1 MLGLNAP
8 MKTKF
13 KFHIRAVCHSF
24 GGAVC
29 AGAVLLI
36 ASNAQAQNLFVANDI
51 NPGSI
56 YSITPSGGVSTFA
69 STGQDYP
76 YGLAFDSSGDL
87 FVANSVL
94 DVGTGGYVIKI
105 TPGGVQSTIP
115 SGPDP
120 KGLAFNSA
128 GDLFETDYHSGNIY
142 EYTLGG
148 VFSTFATVSPAPQAM
163 AFNSAGNLFVGT
175 GYGNGNESIT
185 EITPNGTQST
195 FVASGLG
202 YIQGL
207 AFNSLGDLFEADGG
221 SGNIYEFTPNGT
233 RSTFAS
239 GLNPNGLAFNSAGDL
254 FEADSSG
261 SIYEFSPSGART
273 TFASGLDSPVG
284 LAFQGEAL
292 PVPEPSVLGLLAFG
306 VFGITLLRRH
316 RG

>member
-1 MLGLNAP
+1 
-8 MKTKF
+8 MKSKF
-13 KFHIRAVCHSF
+13 KSTIRAACYSF
-24 GGAVC
+24 SGVVC

-36 ASNAQAQNLFVANDI
+36 ASNAQAQNLFVATGI

-56 YSITPSGGVSTFA
+56 YSITPSGGVSTFT
-69 STGQDYP
+69 STGLNYP
-76 YGLAFDSSGDL
+76 YGLAFDSSGNL
-87 FVANSVL
+87 FVANSIL
-94 DVGTGGYVIKI
+94 DIGTGGYVTKI

-142 EYTLGG
+142 EYTPGG
-148 VFSTFATVSPAPQAM
+148 VFSIFATVSPAPQAM
-163 AFNSAGNLFVGT
+163 AFNSAGDLFVGT

-221 SGNIYEFTPNGT
+221 SGNIYEFAPNGT
-233 RSTFAS
+233 PMGAFAS
-239 GLNPNGLAFNSAGDL
+239 GLTAPTA
-254 FEADSSG
+254 
-261 SIYEFSPSGART
+261 
-273 TFASGLDSPVG
+273 
-284 LAFQGEAL
+284 LAFQGETL
-292 PVPEPSVLGLLAFG
+292 PVPEPSTLGLLAVG
-306 VFGITLLRRH
+306 LFGITLLRRH
-316 RG
+316 KG